1 MRQARVVVTG
11 GSGFL
16 GSFLC
21 ERLQERGRE
30 VFVVD
35 TVEPRWTPWVEWQ
48 SFDVAEESSIDHLV
62 GLRPEA
68 IIHMAGLLGTAETFD
83 WPQETVRVNTIG
95 TINVLE
101 ACKRVGARYVG
112 VETGTPWLSP
122 YAISKRAATDFARGY
137 GRAFGISTSVLKVFN
152 AYGPRQDGTDKV
164 NKIVPRF
171 AVNAM
176 RGEPLPVFGDG
187 TQVIDVCHVEDVAE
201 CFALALEKAPGEG
214 EILHV
219 GSGVPISVLDVASR
233 IIEICG
239 GGELKF
245 LPKRIGEGE
254 EYPVAETRLLRDV
267 LGFVPAP
274 LDDRLKETVEWYRAH
289 VVEPATTL

>member
-1 MRQARVVVTG
+1 MGNPRVVVTG

-21 ERLQERGRE
+21 DRLRDRGHD
-30 VFVVD
+30 VVVVD
-35 TVEPRWTPWVEWQ
+35 TAEPRWTPWAEWHD
-48 SFDVAEESSIDHLV
+48 FNVADESSIEQLA
-62 GLRPEA
+62 GLGPEVV
-68 IIHMAGLLGTAETFD
+68 IHMAGLLGTAETFD
-83 WPQETVRVNTIG
+83 WPQDTVRVNTIG

-101 ACKRVGARYVG
+101 ACKRLGARYVG

-122 YAISKRAATDFARGY
+122 YAISKRASTDFARGY
-137 GRAFGISTSVLKVFN
+137 GAAFGLRTSILKVFN
-152 AYGPRQDGTDKV
+152 AYGPRQDGTGKV

-176 RGEPLPVFGDG
+176 RGEPLPIFGDG
-187 TQVIDVCHVEDVAE
+187 EQVIDVCHADDVAE
-201 CFALALEKAPGEG
+201 CFALALERAPGEG

-219 GSGVPISVLDVASR
+219 GSGVPISVLEVAKAVW
-233 IIEICG
+233 EICG

-245 LPKRIGEGE
+245 LPRRIGEGE
-254 EYPVAETRLLRDV
+254 AYPVAETKPLREA

-289 VVEPATTL
+289 VVEPATTP